1 MQPDMKTIG
10 LSLGFWLLFT
20 SVLFAQKVDTIWTK
34 SVYARF
40 ESAMYEGDFNK
51 AALVC
56 KTALDTANTRYGAG
70 SAEAGSLLEYMF
82 YAQIYAA
89 DFKASLKTAQSCYE
103 IRRTLFG
110 EQHLET
116 ANALGH
122 VGVAQL
128 RVGQVDAAEKSLKSA
143 VTTME
148 TLNETRSSEYGA
160 TLSEL
165 AELYRRQGYLLK
177 SEALFLKSIDLEV
190 QYYGKERYSYA
201 IYCGN
206 IAAVYATMERWD
218 AGLRYTE
225 ECLKYSEKFIGKEHP
240 DYILTLTNKG
250 VNLSSQ
256 GRYGESE
263 RILKQTLEMARRVI
277 APDDPEITYYMSAL
291 STLYS
296 KIGRY
301 DEALQMMGESAKIVL
316 NKFGELHPRYIE
328 LLSQIGRIQ
337 QSNDNLS
344 AADSVYNR
352 CIRLMEQA
360 GRKETLDYATT
371 LASSARVLQRQEKFY
386 ESGVLLDSAA
396 LIGERI
402 VGKKTAE
409 YYTDFGL
416 YQVIQAALENRWDDA
431 LRMLEEARPSMIEN
445 YGIYHE
451 RYINLEA
458 LYGSVWQG
466 KGNPKEA
473 LKHFLTAFQTIQAIF
488 NENLKFLSISEREK
502 FASIFEYY
510 QSLFYAL
517 ARYNPEL
524 TEVQCFAYDLTLFRK
539 ELLTGYDRQLMSTQ
553 TADSDSLSARY
564 RVVSQMIAKQQ
575 TLPIKQRV
583 ELAELEKQRNEL
595 EKQLAVHNNPVI
607 SAAHWQ
613 QVQEKLKPG
622 EAAIEWLRL
631 AGKNNKPDCY
641 GALIL
646 QTGWAAPKLVVLPQ
660 TNTID
665 SLFAA
670 NGSRGL
676 QYATRTYGNASLYSA
691 IWKPLEPELKGVK
704 RIFYAPT
711 AALHL
716 LNFDAFLLAD
726 GSVLAD
732 HYELVRLSNTARI
745 LEPDFQQPI
754 RFEQPA
760 LLVGGLD
767 YNESEIAAI
776 SEPSSNPFES
786 GLRGTLGTAWPT
798 LPQTKVE
805 VDHIEAIMRAQNRPY
820 TLLSG
825 KTGTETALKQACNKP
840 NAPALVHIATHGF
853 FYEHKKANTSGSLG
867 LVTAENPMF
876 RTGLIMAGA
885 NNTLQGSSSN
895 SDSDDGILTA
905 DEISLFNLKGTGL
918 VTLSAC
924 ETALGEVSAYEGV
937 YGLQRAIRLTGA
949 QRMITSIW
957 KVPDAQTRAF
967 MDVFYQQ
974 LLDKNDVHAAFS
986 AAQNAMRKQF
996 QTPYYWAGFILIE

>member
-1 MQPDMKTIG
+1 MKTIG
-10 LSLGFWLLFT
+10 LTLGIWLLLAG
-20 SVLFAQKVDTIWTK
+20 VLFGQQADTIWTK

-56 KTALDTANTRYGAG
+56 KTALDTANTRYGAA
-70 SAEAGSLLEYMF
+70 SAEAGSLLEYIF

-89 DFKASLKTAQSCYE
+89 DFETALKTAQSCYE

-128 RVGQVDAAEKSLKSA
+128 RVGQVDAAEKSLKSS

-148 TLNETRSSEYGA
+148 ALKETRSSEYSA

-190 QYYGKERYSYA
+190 QYYGKARYTYA
-201 IYCGN
+201 IFCGN
-206 IAAVYATMERWD
+206 IAAVYAVMERWD
-218 AGLRYTE
+218 DALRYTD

-250 VNLSSQ
+250 ANLCSQ

-263 RILKQTLEMARRVI
+263 RILKQTLEMARKVI
-277 APDDPEITYYMSAL
+277 APDDPEITYYLSAL
-291 STLYS
+291 SALYT
-296 KIGRY
+296 KTGRY
-301 DEALQMMGESAKIVL
+301 DESLSMMEESARIVL

-328 LLSQIGRIQ
+328 LLNNIGRIQ
-337 QSNDNLS
+337 QSIDNLS
-344 AADSVYNR
+344 AADSLYKR
-352 CIRLMEQA
+352 CLSLMEKS
-360 GRKETLDYATT
+360 GRKESLDYAAT
-371 LASSARVLQRQEKFY
+371 LASSARIIQRQEKY
-386 ESGVLLDSAA
+386 HESGILLDSAA
-396 LIGERI
+396 VIGERI

-409 YYTDFGL
+409 FYTDFGL
-416 YQVIQAALENRWDDA
+416 YQAIQASFENRWDDA
-431 LRMLEEARPSMIEN
+431 LKILDEARPYMIEN

-458 LYGSVWQG
+458 LYGSMWQG
-466 KGNPKEA
+466 KGNAKEA
-473 LKHFLTAFQTIQAIF
+473 LKHFSIAFHTIQTIF
-488 NENLKFLSISEREK
+488 NENFKYLSISEREK
-502 FASIFEYY
+502 FARIFEYY

-517 ARYNPEL
+517 ARYNPDRA
-524 TEVQCFAYDLTLFRK
+524 EVQCFAYDLTLFRK
-539 ELLTGYDRQLMSTQ
+539 ELLTGYDRQLMNTQ
-553 TADSDSLSARY
+553 AADADSLSARY

-575 TLPIKQRV
+575 TLPVKQRV
-583 ELAELEKQRNEL
+583 ELTELEKQRNEL
-595 EKQLAVHNNPVI
+595 EKQLAGRSNPVI
-607 SAAHWQ
+607 NIARWK

-622 EAAIEWLRL
+622 EAAVEWLLL
-631 AGKNNKPDCY
+631 AGKNNQPDYY

-646 QTGWAAPKLVVLPQ
+646 QSGWDAPKLVVLQ
-660 TNTID
+660 QVKTID

-676 QYATRTYGNASLYSA
+676 QYATRTYGNTALYSA
-691 IWKPLEPELKGVK
+691 IWKPLEPALKQVK
-704 RIFYAPT
+704 RIFYAPSG
-711 AALHL
+711 ALHL
-716 LNFDAFLLAD
+716 LNFDAFLLPD
-726 GSVLAD
+726 GSNLAD
-732 HYELVRLSNTARI
+732 HYELVRLSSTARL

-767 YNESEIAAI
+767 YNESDMAAVT
-776 SEPSSNPFES
+776 EPGSNHFES
-786 GLRGTLGTAWPT
+786 GLRGLLGTSWPT

-805 VDHIEAIMRAQNRPY
+805 VDHIESIMQARKRPY

-825 KTGTETALKQACNKP
+825 KTGTETALKQACEKP
-840 NAPALVHIATHGF
+840 IAPSMVHIATHGF
-853 FYEHKKANTSGSLG
+853 FYERKKTSTSGGLG

-885 NNTLQGSSSN
+885 NSALQGAN
-895 SDSDDGILTA
+895 ANTDPDDGILTA

-924 ETALGEVSAYEGV
+924 ETALGDVSAYEGV

-974 LLDKNDVHAAFS
+974 LMDKNDVHAAFS